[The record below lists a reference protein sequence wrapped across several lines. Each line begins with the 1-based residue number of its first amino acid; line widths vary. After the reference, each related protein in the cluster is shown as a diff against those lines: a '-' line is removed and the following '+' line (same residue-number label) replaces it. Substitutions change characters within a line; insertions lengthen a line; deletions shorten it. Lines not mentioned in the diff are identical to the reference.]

1 VRQKVYPTILH
12 SFLRIRIRLGCQSE
26 NLHARVIVLYTH
38 NISIRLGTINVSN
51 IINVLYCSNA
61 KLSGAGRRAFI
72 VAAPSVWNYLAHP
85 ALGLDSCQ
93 AQVKDIPLCT
103 LCAQRNERI
112 RDYCDYALY
121 LFTYC
126 TYTINIRHLRYIVE
140 DKKTRIWGIEL
151 MILSRQNGQTLEA
164 SILLPG
170 FIARQHMNVLP
181 QPCIP
186 GAPAAV
192 PVTCGAF
199 SRLQQARER
208 QREREREHTK
218 QCCVYQS
225 DEPTD
230 VTRTNFCGARRPGE

>member
-1 VRQKVYPTILH
+1 MYPTILH

-126 TYTINIRHLRYIVE
+126 TYTINIRHLRCIVE
-140 DKKTRIWGIEL
+140 DKKTRIWGTEL
-151 MILSRQNGQTLEA
+151 MIFSRQNGQTLVA

-170 FIARQHMNVLP
+170 FIARQP
-181 QPCIP
+181 DERT
-186 GAPAAV
+186 APAMHPWRASRCTRYLWRLLS
-192 PVTCGAF
+192 VTA
-199 SRLQQARER
+199 SK
-208 QREREREHTK
+208 RERERERAHQTMLRVSVGRADRCDAYELLWSA
-218 QCCVYQS
+218 QA
-225 DEPTD
+225 
-230 VTRTNFCGARRPGE
+230 G